1 MKNKTFFFLFCQAVY
16 MFTVSFISLFLTH
29 FLLLSLFSILSD
41 WDEYIQD
48 EVYVI
53 LSDGFNLSL
62 IGSSLLT
69 LISFFKI
76 FILLMGRV
84 GGDKN

>member
-1 MKNKTFFFLFCQAVY
+1 MKNKTFFFWFCQAVY
-16 MFTVSFISLFLTH
+16 MFTLSFISLFLTH
-29 FLLLSLFSILSD
+29 FLLLSLFSILNN

-53 LSDGFNLSL
+53 LSDSFNLSL

-69 LISFFKI
+69 LISFLKI
-76 FILLMGRV
+76 FILLKGRDDS
-84 GGDKN
+84 DKN